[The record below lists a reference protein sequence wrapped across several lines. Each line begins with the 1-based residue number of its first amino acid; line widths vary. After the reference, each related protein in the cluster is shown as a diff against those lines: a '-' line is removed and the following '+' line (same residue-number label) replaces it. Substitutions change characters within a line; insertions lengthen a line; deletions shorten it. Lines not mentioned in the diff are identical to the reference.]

1 MSSISPAGHKDFV
14 LEQSDADA
22 PSTSAIHTGSRRA
35 SFAGLTSAPARQS
48 ASRGDVAG
56 PVRVT
61 VPQTRQAAQVESG
74 EKDAI
79 RKSAAPLLWRR
90 VNEIRGAQ
98 NEFLSIPFGVNQI
111 FDRTEGVLTHF
122 RAAVTAVQIVK
133 GRGSNL
139 GLKIA
144 DARKAERR
152 ADGQRPHGAEPGP
165 LSILN
170 RELTTFGDG
179 YRSVLKSVE
188 KIVDTRRLLKSHI
201 EIGDETAQC
210 RTPPRELEKIA
221 GELDRN
227 MNQACAAFD
236 KLFDCIGRDLPELRK
251 EKTPEQ
257 ARKAGEAGDL
267 EASWKQTLEVAVKS
281 HMPDLL
287 MTQGLVSMVHET
299 LLHARF
305 EALRLG
311 FDRLRSQMHPDA
323 DPEAAQRVSFDDR
336 QAAQLST
343 LLHELNQA
351 CNQYDDFA
359 RRADEDLRWIDGLRG
374 KPHVDDSSVLI
385 KHCDL
390 LDASMRIDNEALRL
404 FEHTREFGAV
414 IDSGVHEPN
423 AREAFTEVSRNMWE
437 RVAALQHNVEHCM
450 QAFPNGAADVYLDK
464 RDALRQPVLD
474 AVAQHCDEIE
484 TDLAWLRSSVRNG
497 ASDPKARLVNPGE
510 AERAYD
516 RLQVAV
522 SRIRRDLQ
530 WSIAVAEEMKNLA
543 TAQIA
548 QTAIR
553 RRGIVIQRVPHDDAV
568 REYVN
573 THLKGLEVAAPG
585 KATAPDFDWD
595 DTPTTRPAVSAG
607 SPLTK
612 RARNARADR
621 NRKQQLRNDADER
634 DRAGRLRDATDS
646 LARLYE
652 HPYQPDGVRE
662 RAGALQAQAET
673 ETESNGLHLLS
684 GNGVYGK
691 FMGAANALRAGRK
704 AALDRIAET
713 DRLVE
718 TLVDLG
724 ASAVSVNEARKRAD
738 DVRAAL
744 QKHIAELS
752 KEIDGL
758 RERAAVEQKRRNLK
772 QFAQNPTRERFLWL
786 QKHASDSL
794 VSVHKTVHRRKLSG
808 IAPNGVPR
816 THDDYFDEYVVTL
829 RDRQEITYLDP
840 RTHEP
845 RQTRVSTVPLHVHYR
860 SADAT
865 RPEACH
871 FKNEPQSK
879 VGGPDAY
886 RSDDSVALMAGVL
899 KSVSDMALTTGA
911 PGLASPTE
919 MMHPRTGEP
928 SRLRS
933 SVSAVRQR
941 T

>member
-1 MSSISPAGHKDFV
+1 M
-14 LEQSDADA
+14 
-22 PSTSAIHTGSRRA
+22 
-35 SFAGLTSAPARQS
+35 
-48 ASRGDVAG
+48 
-56 PVRVT
+56 
-61 VPQTRQAAQVESG
+61 
-74 EKDAI
+74 
-79 RKSAAPLLWRR
+79 
-90 VNEIRGAQ
+90 
-98 NEFLSIPFGVNQI
+98 
-111 FDRTEGVLTHF
+111 
-122 RAAVTAVQIVK
+122 
-133 GRGSNL
+133 
-139 GLKIA
+139 
-144 DARKAERR
+144 
-152 ADGQRPHGAEPGP
+152 
-165 LSILN
+165 
-170 RELTTFGDG
+170 
-179 YRSVLKSVE
+179 LKSIE
-188 KIVDTRRLLKSHI
+188 KIVDTRRLLESHI
-201 EIGDETAQC
+201 GMRDGTAQC
-210 RTPPRELEKIA
+210 RTPARELEKIA
-221 GELDRN
+221 GKLDRN
-227 MNQACAAFD
+227 MNQTCAAFD

-251 EKTPEQ
+251 EKTPDRES
-257 ARKAGEAGDL
+257 KAGEPRDL

-281 HMPDLL
+281 HLPDLL
-287 MTQGLVSMVHET
+287 MTQGLVNMVHET
-299 LLHARF
+299 LLHACF
-305 EALRLG
+305 ETLRLG
-311 FDRLRSQMHPDA
+311 FDRLRRQMHPDA
-323 DPEAAQRVSFDDR
+323 GPEAAQRVSFDDP

-359 RRADEDLRWIDGLRG
+359 RRVDEDLRWIDGLRG
-374 KPHVDDSSVLI
+374 KPGVDDSSVLI

-390 LDASMRIDNEALRL
+390 LDASVRIDNEALSL

-414 IDSGVHEPN
+414 VDSGVHEPN

-437 RVAALQHNVEHCM
+437 RVAALQHNVEHCAN
-450 QAFPNGAADVYLDK
+450 AFPNGDVNVYLDQ

-497 ASDPKARLVNPGE
+497 ASDPKARLVNHGE

-530 WSIAVAEEMKNLA
+530 WSIAVSEEVKNLA
-543 TAQIA
+543 TE
-548 QTAIR
+548 QTASR

-585 KATAPDFDWD
+585 KATAQDIDWD
-595 DTPTTRPAVSAG
+595 DTPATGPAASGRPK
-607 SPLTK
+607 LTNRQRK
-612 RARNARADR
+612 ARADR
-621 NRKQQLRNDADER
+621 NRWQQLRTDADER
-634 DRAGRLRDATDS
+634 DRAVRLRDETNSFAT
-646 LARLYE
+646 LYE
-652 HPYQPDGVRE
+652 HPYQLDGVRE

-673 ETESNGLHLLS
+673 EAASNGLHLLS

-713 DRLVE
+713 DRLVD

-724 ASAVSVNEARKRAD
+724 ASAESVKDARKRAD

-752 KEIDGL
+752 KEIEGL

-816 THDDYFDEYVVTL
+816 THDDYFDEYVITL

-840 RTHEP
+840 GTHEP
-845 RQTRVSTVPLHVHYR
+845 RQAHVTTVPLHVHYR

-899 KSVSDMALTTGA
+899 KSVSEMARTTGA
-911 PGLASPTE
+911 PGLARPAE
-919 MMHPRTGEP
+919 MMHPHTGEP
-928 SRLRS
+928 SRRRS

>member
-48 ASRGDVAG
+48 ASRDDVAR

-61 VPQTRQAAQVESG
+61 VPQTSQAAQAESD
-74 EKDAI
+74 EKDDI
-79 RKSAAPLLWRR
+79 QKSAAPLLWRR

-98 NEFLSIPFGVNQI
+98 NEFLSIRFDVNQI
-111 FDRTEGVLTHF
+111 FDRTEEVLKHF
-122 RAAVTAVQIVK
+122 RATVAAVQIVK

-144 DARKAERR
+144 ASRKAERR

-188 KIVDTRRLLKSHI
+188 KIVDTRRLLESHI
-201 EIGDETAQC
+201 EIGDEAAQC
-210 RTPPRELEKIA
+210 HTPPSELEKIA

-227 MNQACAAFD
+227 MNQACAEFD

-257 ARKAGEAGDL
+257 ARKAGEPGDL

-305 EALRLG
+305 DALRLD
-311 FDRLRSQMHPDA
+311 FDGLRSQMYPDA
-323 DPEAAQRVSFDDR
+323 GPEAAQRVSFDDR

-343 LLHELNQA
+343 LLRELNQA
-351 CNQYDDFA
+351 CDQYDEFA

-374 KPHVDDSSVLI
+374 KPHVDGLNVLT

-450 QAFPNGAADVYLDK
+450 QAFPNGVANVYLGK

-543 TAQIA
+543 TAE
-548 QTAIR
+548 TAIR
-553 RRGIVIQRVPHDDAV
+553 RRGIVIPRVPHDDAV

-573 THLKGLEVAAPG
+573 THLKGLEIAAPE

-621 NRKQQLRNDADER
+621 DRKQQLRNDADER
-634 DRAGRLRDATDS
+634 DRARRLRDATDS

-652 HPYQPDGVRE
+652 LPYQPDGVRE

-673 ETESNGLHLLS
+673 EAASNGLHLLS

-691 FMGAANALRAGRK
+691 FMGAANALQAGRK

-713 DRLVE
+713 DRLVD

-724 ASAVSVNEARKRAD
+724 ASAVSVKEARKRAD

-752 KEIDGL
+752 EEIEGL

-808 IAPNGVPR
+808 IAPNGVRR
-816 THDDYFDEYVVTL
+816 THDDYFDEYVITL
-829 RDRQEITYLDP
+829 SGRQEITYLDP

-845 RQTRVSTVPLHVHYR
+845 RQARVTTVPLHVHYR

-899 KSVSDMALTTGA
+899 KSVSDMARTTGA
-911 PGLASPTE
+911 PGLSSPTE